1 VGRLDFR
8 SYTQSLASFIIER
21 DELVAE
27 PELDE
32 ERAGAF
38 D

>member
-8 SYTQSLASFIIER
+8 SYAQSFTGFIIER
-21 DELVAE
+21 NKLVAE